1 MQGPIC
7 EQLIL
12 FRDTQA
18 LWIKQLYHFACL
30 SCVKT
35 SCYSGLDTRR
45 PVLASSQLLLAC
57 LCFYIIS
64 GISWYSTNPI
74 GRMPFPCLVLHTHW
88 EDLVSSGDVGDGN
101 NHGGF
106 SQCHLNFYES
116 SRADGDL
123 SVVRKCRPSRWWK
136 IGRTVWAIRSIC
148 SEFVEP
154 RRRAAEPG
162 TWTAARW
169 DWHSLL
175 TLARCKGT
183 ARHPPSTSFPSYPS
197 FKHKPTGPNETKRY
211 LTLR

>member
-7 EQLIL
+7 KQLIL
-12 FRDTQA
+12 FCDTQA
-18 LWIKQLYHFACL
+18 QWIKQLYHFACL
-30 SCVKT
+30 SRVKT

-45 PVLASSQLLLAC
+45 SVLSFFGLSMLLHHPRVQWNQLIQHYPNWPDA
-57 LCFYIIS
+57 IS
-64 GISWYSTNPI
+64 
-74 GRMPFPCLVLHTHW
+74 MHTHW

-148 SEFVEP
+148 SEFVESL
-154 RRRAAEPG
+154 RSTAKPG
-162 TWTAARW
+162 TWMAARW

-183 ARHPPSTSFPSYPS
+183 ARHPPSTSLPSYPS
-197 FKHKPTGPNETKRY
+197 FKHNPNRLNKTKRY
-211 LTLR
+211 LTLC